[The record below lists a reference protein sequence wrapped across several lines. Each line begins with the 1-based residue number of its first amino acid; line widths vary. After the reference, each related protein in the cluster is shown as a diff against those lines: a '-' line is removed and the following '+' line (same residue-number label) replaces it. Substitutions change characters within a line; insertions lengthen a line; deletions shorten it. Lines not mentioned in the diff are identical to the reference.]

1 MAHRAFTR
9 VQGFYKTEAEIKAR
23 GGMGR
28 YGRAQLAEEKTV
40 SAALEKVAAE
50 LGEGVSLCSVAI
62 AWALHKAPYVF
73 PIAGGRTPEQ
83 LMEVMKVCRSELRV
97 G

>member
-1 MAHRAFTR
+1 
-9 VQGFYKTEAEIKAR
+9 
-23 GGMGR
+23 MGR

-73 PIAGGRTPEQ
+73 PIAGGRKPEQ
-83 LMEVMKVCRSELRV
+83 LTEVMKVCRSSCSPAAPAVLVPCR
-97 G
+97 